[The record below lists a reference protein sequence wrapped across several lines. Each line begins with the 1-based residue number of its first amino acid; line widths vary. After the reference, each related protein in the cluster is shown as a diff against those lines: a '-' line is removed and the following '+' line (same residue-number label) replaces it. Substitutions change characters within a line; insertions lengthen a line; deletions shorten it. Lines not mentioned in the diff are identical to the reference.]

1 MIAPK
6 ETRSSLKYPLDDI
19 LGSPGLVRLVRVLV
33 YETESPVSVANAAGM
48 AGLSLAGA
56 RKALKRLADLGIAER
71 VGTGRALKFSSK
83 QGNPFLN
90 LLMLLF
96 EKEHEHYQ
104 SLITTLRQ
112 IFTIPEVFG
121 AWINKLPLRIGEPLH
136 VEVITDAK
144 AMGWIKEELRSLLRP
159 TEKKYDLII
168 ELAFYTRADKP
179 EVYDKA
185 VVLSGFDHSRR
196 SALLSGGETQ
206 RSSEQRSL
214 RLAKAVAHLINL
226 DPSLVLR
233 AFQYSN
239 RLLHD
244 DQGMATKDI
253 YEWRQ
258 LLETYSVQRICDLL
272 ASSSS
277 RAIRLRRSM
286 PFLAVLTH
294 DERDKMLAYLE
305 SEQDEI

>member
-6 ETRSSLKYPLDDI
+6 ETRSSLRYPLDDI
-19 LGSPGLVRLVRVLV
+19 LGSPGLVRLIRVLA
-33 YETESPVSVANAAGM
+33 YETKSPVSVANAAGM
-48 AGLSLAGA
+48 ASLSLAGA
-56 RKALKRLADLGIAER
+56 RKALKRLTDLGIAER

-96 EKEHEHYQ
+96 EKENEHYQ
-104 SLITTLRQ
+104 SLMITLRQ

-121 AWINKLPLRIGEPLH
+121 AWINELPLGIGVPLN
-136 VEVITDAK
+136 VQVITDTK
-144 AMGWIKEELRSLLRP
+144 AIGWIKEELRSLIRP
-159 TEKKYDLII
+159 TERKYDLII

-179 EVYDKA
+179 VANDKA
-185 VVLSGFDHSRR
+185 IFLSGLDHSRR
-196 SALLSGGETQ
+196 STLLPGGETQ

-214 RLAKAVAHLINL
+214 RLAKAIVHLINL
-226 DPSLVLR
+226 DPSLVRR
-233 AFQYSN
+233 AFQYTN
-239 RLLHD
+239 RLLHY

-253 YEWRQ
+253 VEWRQ
-258 LLETYSVQRICDLL
+258 LLETYSVQRICDFLV
-272 ASSSS
+272 SSSS

-294 DERDKMLAYLE
+294 NERDKIVAYLE